1 MDNLTKEQRHKNMQH
16 IRCRDTHIEV
26 ILRKALWRLGIRYR
40 KNFKALIGRPDIVIT
55 KYKIVIFCDSDF
67 WHGRN
72 LVKIEQQI
80 KSNRQYWIPKIKRN
94 IERDIEVNDFLTQS
108 GWVVL
113 RFWETDINA
122 NVDNCINT
130 ILSYLP

>member
-1 MDNLTKEQRHKNMQH
+1 M
-16 IRCRDTHIEV
+16 
-26 ILRKALWRLGIRYR
+26 
-40 KNFKALIGRPDIVIT
+40 IT